1 MFDWEQEYLR
11 MKSEPSDLNEHL
23 ETLYNLA
30 IDCGPGSNL
39 CEFGVGFGKSTKA
52 FIFALTKTLGALH
65 SYDIKLHDGIQELF
79 DNANN
84 DGLAAVFH
92 LQNTLEIDLPP
103 IDISLLLIDSHH
115 TYAQVKVEL
124 EKHSDRV
131 KKYIAF
137 HDTQLYGI
145 SGQDHGSVG
154 IMPAINEWMDTHPQW
169 RIKQEY
175 YNNNGM
181 LVVERV

>member
-1 MFDWEQEYLR
+1 MNWKQVYEEYC
-11 MKSEPSDLNEHL
+11 STPSDLNEHL
-23 ETLYNLA
+23 STLYNLA
-30 IDCGPGSNL
+30 LDCVSIT
-39 CEFGVGFGKSTKA
+39 EFGVGFGKSTRA
-52 FIFALTKTLGALH
+52 FLYALTTTLGTLN
-65 SYDIKLHDGIQELF
+65 SYDILVHDGVQELF
-79 DNANN
+79 LDANV
-84 DGLAAVFH
+84 DGLAAIFH
-92 LQNTLEIDLPP
+92 VASTLDVNINETD
-103 IDISLLLIDSHH
+103 LLLIDSHH
-115 TYAQVKVEL
+115 TYAQVKGEL
-124 EKHSDRV
+124 NKHSDRV

-137 HDTQLYGI
+137 HDTTLYGI